1 MGNNNSE
8 FKILCIDGG
17 GIRGI
22 IPATFLS
29 FLESEAQRRHGK
41 ACHLYEFFD
50 LICGTSTGG
59 IIAIGLALGMSA
71 KDILELYVDKAN
83 IIFEKS
89 YLFNKRNY
97 LKAIFCNKSLYNTN
111 NLKKLL
117 ENSFNNKTLREND
130 INNRENDVTRI
141 YDCKTR
147 LCIPTYNLDEGNIHV
162 FTTDHHEK
170 YHRDYN
176 IPVVDLAL
184 STAAAPV
191 YFYPHSFKYNDINS
205 NLQNSYVNN
214 IDGGV
219 LANNPALIG
228 LIEAHFC
235 LDIPLENIKL
245 LSLGTGS
252 FTKKDGNQKSNKGI
266 RYWLNPIGLRIYE
279 VMASAQSINIDN
291 SMKLMCKG
299 VGNSNTNRFS
309 YTRVQCSLDKDIPMD
324 ATDDN
329 SLECLK
335 KIGQDLY
342 RDNGDNIIDN
352 FINSKV
358 LRYEHCHPI

>member
-1 MGNNNSE
+1 MENNNSE

-29 FLESEAQRRHGK
+29 FLEAEAQRKHDNT
-41 ACHLYEFFD
+41 CHLYDFFD

-59 IIAIGLALGMSA
+59 IIAIGLALGMNA
-71 KDILELYVDKAN
+71 KDILELYVNNAN
-83 IIFEKS
+83 YIFK
-89 YLFNKRNY
+89 KRRL
-97 LKAIFCNKSLYNTN
+97 LKALFCNKSLYNTN

-130 INNRENDVTRI
+130 VTRI

-147 LCIPTYNLDEGNIHV
+147 LCVPTYDLYKGEIHV

-170 YHRDYN
+170 YHRDFN

-205 NLQNSYVNN
+205 NMLNSYVNN

-228 LIEAHFC
+228 LIEAHYC
-235 LDIPLENIKL
+235 LGIPLENIKL
-245 LSLGTGS
+245 FSLGTGS
-252 FTKKDGNQKSNKGI
+252 FTLKDGNQKSNKGI
-266 RYWLNPIGLRIYE
+266 WYWLNPISRQGLRIYE

-291 SMKLMCKG
+291 SMKLMRKG
-299 VGNSNTNRFS
+299 VGNSNTNRFF
-309 YTRVQCSLDKDIPMD
+309 YTRVQNSLDKYIPMD

-335 KIGQDLY
+335 KIGQELY
-342 RDNGDNIIDN
+342 RKKGDSIIDN
-352 FINSKV
+352 FLNNKV
-358 LRYEHCHPI
+358 QGYKHCHPINIV